1 VQEFVDDVKED
12 VGEFVDDV
20 KEDVREFADDVKEDV
35 QEFADNLKESALD
48 KFDDVQEFFGI
59 IPNNNKDDND
69 NTNKIFNL
77 GSLIESDDNNDIN
90 NQDLNN
96 SPGLKREKG
105 TVSLTKNDSNFTMDS
120 MQLIQN
126 TNTNNK
132 VNDSLNDSMKLKQN
146 NEFEIEDEEFENRID
161 DNNKN
166 NDFSIYGDDNKSDNM
181 QFEDNQED
189 EQIHRIKG
197 GNNSIVTN
205 EKVDSKIDIGND
217 NVDDDN

>member
-1 VQEFVDDVKED
+1 VQEFVDDVKEE
-12 VGEFVDDV
+12 VHEKV
-20 KEDVREFADDVKEDV
+20 EDVQEIVAEVKEDV

-59 IPNNNKDDND
+59 IPNNNEDDND

-105 TVSLTKNDSNFTMDS
+105 TVNLTKNDSNFTMDS

-126 TNTNNK
+126 TTTNNK

-146 NEFEIEDEEFENRID
+146 NEFDIEDEDFENGID

-166 NDFSIYGDDNKSDNM
+166 KDFSMNMHGDDNKSDNM
-181 QFEDNQED
+181 QFEDLQED
-189 EQIHRIKG
+189 DQINRIKG